1 MSTPGGVV
9 AGRGAETRPPCR
21 SPGLAFLLPGVPQW
35 LWGQRER
42 AVLLGGSFVASL
54 SVGLFAWGT
63 AAGVA
68 LLAFAYVLHVAST
81 SDAIRQWAFPGFG
94 RWVPMVSAS
103 AGLAAGGYGPLI
115 VLGALVAWPGME
127 RGAPRSGYLI
137 DRLAYRAEG
146 RPPGPG
152 DHVWLAPTPGGRGGR
167 LAEVLGRPGD
177 DVEWAD
183 GRLQVAGRRLG
194 LAPFRPGQAPKSLAF
209 KVPDGHVM
217 VAYHQTDD
225 PLVPR
230 TWELVPESR
239 VEGRA
244 WAKLYPVW
252 ERRLLN

>member
-1 MSTPGGVV
+1 MPTHGGVV
-9 AGRGAETRPPCR
+9 AGRCVEVRPPR
-21 SPGLAFLLPGVPQW
+21 HSPGLAFLLPGVPQW

-42 AVLLGGSFVASL
+42 SLLLGGSFAASL

-63 AAGVA
+63 AAGIS
-68 LLAFAYVLHVAST
+68 LLAFAYVLHATST

-94 RWVPMVSAS
+94 RWVPTISAS
-103 AGLAAGGYGPLI
+103 AGLAAGVYGPLI

-127 RGAPRSGYLI
+127 RGAPHSGYLV

-146 RPPGPG
+146 RIPGPG
-152 DHVWLAPTPGGRGGR
+152 DHVWLASDRGVRGGR

-177 DVEWAD
+177 DVQWSA
-183 GRLQVAGRRLG
+183 GRLQVGGRRVG
-194 LAPFRPGQAPKSLAF
+194 LAPFPPGHAPHSIAF
-209 KVPDGHVM
+209 KVPDGHVL
-217 VAYHQTDD
+217 VAYRTDD
-225 PLVPR
+225 PMLPHA
-230 TWELVPESR
+230 WELVAASR